1 MKILVNII
9 RIIVGVLFI
18 FSGLVKANDP
28 AGLSYKMHEFFEAW
42 GMQGFNNWALT
53 LSVLMIAFEIIAGIA
68 LLIGWQKKITI
79 WLLLLLIIF
88 FTFLTG
94 YAWLSGKFK
103 ACGCFGD
110 CIPIKSNESFFKDV
124 ALLLLIGFLFIFQ
137 KYIQPIFNV
146 KVNASI
152 LVIGIAFSFLIQK
165 YTLDHLPF
173 KDCLSFKVGNNILE
187 KKQFNAGKKDIV
199 MIHKKDGKEYSY
211 TVPNY
216 PTWIE
221 DSTYIFDRREE
232 KVISTGNMGDIIMD
246 FSLNSGAGTDTTK
259 AILSQNE
266 EIVLFLLTNIETD
279 GRYSWESSFIDL
291 IGNTKTKTIPL
302 TDTIGP
308 IFNKTFDDAHK
319 NKRPLYI
326 VTNRAEESRT
336 FFAKY
341 NVASDH
347 ILFCDEKPLLA
358 AARTR
363 PSILVIKNGVILEKL
378 SYKDFGSLI
387 KKWNTNNKTTK

>member
-1 MKILVNII
+1 MKILVNIV

-42 GMQGFNNWALT
+42 GMQSFNSWALT

-68 LLIGWQKKITI
+68 LLIGWQKKVTI

-110 CIPIKSNESFFKDV
+110 CIPIKSHQSFYKDV
-124 ALLLLIGFLFIFQ
+124 VLLVMIGFLFIFQ
-137 KYIQPIFNV
+137 KYIQPIFNKKITWV
-146 KVNASI
+146 ALS
-152 LVIGIAFSFLIQK
+152 IGIVFSFLIQK

-187 KKQFNAGKKDIV
+187 KKQFNAGKKEMV
-199 MIHKKDGKEYSY
+199 MVHKKDGKEYRY

-221 DSTYIFDRREE
+221 DSTYVFDRREE
-232 KVISTGNMGDIIMD
+232 KVISTGNLGDIIMD
-246 FSLNSGAGTDTTK
+246 FSLNTEAGTDTTK
-259 AILSQNE
+259 AILSQPNKIALFVITDIE
-266 EIVLFLLTNIETD
+266 EN
-279 GRYSWESSFIDL
+279 GKYSWEGDFKKLRDMSKLS
-291 IGNTKTKTIPL
+291 
-302 TDTIGP
+302 TDS
-308 IFNKTFDDAHK
+308 IFNREGVLGLIDAFEGTK
-319 NKRPLYI
+319 YAVYI
-326 VTNRAEESRT
+326 VTNKAEEARK
-336 FFAKY
+336 FFSSKY
-341 NVASDH
+341 NIPNNRVF
-347 ILFCDEKPLLA
+347 FCDEKPLLA
-358 AARTR
+358 AIRTR
-363 PSILVIKNGVILEKL
+363 PGIILLDKGTILQKL
-378 SYKDFGSLI
+378 SYKDLD
-387 KKWNTNNKTTK
+387 KLYQQ